1 MDHQDTVFRRYPE
14 AQAVEEPPIF
24 QHGQAAPSER
34 SYWRIDAGPELDAG
48 VLGRGTTEARAWADA
63 ARRLKTAKR
72 RAGVVLGNC

>member
-24 QHGQAAPSER
+24 WHERAAPIEQG
-34 SYWRIDAGPELDAG
+34 YWSISAGPELDAR
-48 VLGRGTTEARAWADA
+48 VLGRGTTEEQAWADA

-72 RAGVVLGNC
+72 RARVIMTY